1 MLKGVAAGFRMEG
14 AGQGTYAR
22 RRRALLAQRRSM
34 AFMYVTVVLVVLGV
48 LLHVGKMVE
57 IASTNKSIR
66 AMKAEMRV
74 MEAHVENL
82 ESELMLELRTVVVRQ
97 RAKERLGM
105 INPSHT
111 ELLHL
116 ETRDSRGGEGT
127 RVASAQ

>member
-22 RRRALLAQRRSM
+22 RRRALLAHRRSM

-57 IASTNKSIR
+57 ITSTNKSIR